1 MQNRVEEDTITND
14 ALWYALRSK
23 PNFEHIVFFQLADRN
38 IETYFP
44 RLEVNPVNPRSSKE
58 KPFFSGYM
66 FVKGGLADLYAKKI
80 GLLRGVIG
88 LVNFDGIAASVPDSL
103 IEIVKRQVEREN
115 RNLVCDP
122 EQLRPGDRVWIDD
135 PILHGI
141 EARFEQCING
151 EERVA
156 VLLSL
161 LKGRTVRVQID
172 AAKVKKRTI

>member
-1 MQNRVEEDTITND
+1 MQNRVEEETITNQT
-14 ALWYALRSK
+14 LWYALRSK

-44 RLEVNPVNPRSSKE
+44 RLEVNPVNHRSSKQ
-58 KPFFSGYM
+58 KPFFPGYI
-66 FVKGGLADLYAKKI
+66 FVNGGLGDLYAKRI
-80 GLLRGVIG
+80 GLLRGVVG
-88 LVNFDGIAASVPDSL
+88 LVNFDGIPASIPDSL
-103 IEIVKRQVEREN
+103 IEVIRRQVGREN
-115 RNLVCDP
+115 NKLICDP

-135 PILHGI
+135 PILNGI

-151 EERVA
+151 DDRVA

-172 AAKVKKRTI
+172 ADKVKKRTF